1 VTVALAQRLAQLTAE
16 QRYAVMASLS
26 PEELAALEYRW
37 EFWARPDQLPPP
49 GDWRTWLLLG
59 GRGSGK
65 TRAAA
70 EWVRAEMEAG
80 RRLQMG
86 IVAPTADSLRRICVE
101 GPSGLLSVGP
111 PSDRPQFEPST
122 RRVVYAN
129 GGIVHLFSAE
139 EPDRLRGPN
148 LSGLWIDEL
157 TSMPSGGAEVWDMA
171 QMALRIPGP
180 LGHAP
185 RAVVTTTPKMQA
197 LLKQII
203 AAPSTTVTRARTSDN
218 ASNLDASTLAY
229 LREKYGDT
237 RLGRQEMDAEL
248 LADLEGALWNR
259 ALIDEC
265 RIKRGDQPERLRRV
279 VVAVDPPGGASKA
292 NAECGIIVAALGADR
307 HGYVLADLSG
317 RMSPE
322 QWARRVVEAYHGY
335 KADKIVAEQNFGGAM
350 VESTIRSIDSR
361 VPIKMVVA
369 SRGKQIRAEPVA
381 SWYEQHRVHHV
392 GEFPALEDQMTG
404 WDPAESGP
412 SPDRVDACV
421 WALTELMGGP
431 GPMRISPE
439 AVAAIANMAP
449 MPGSPAYDRARLYG
463 RRW

>member
-1 VTVALAQRLAQLTAE
+1 
-16 QRYAVMASLS
+16 
-26 PEELAALEYRW
+26 
-37 EFWARPDQLPPP
+37 
-49 GDWRTWLLLG
+49 
-59 GRGSGK
+59 
-65 TRAAA
+65 
-70 EWVRAEMEAG
+70 
-80 RRLQMG
+80 
-86 IVAPTADSLRRICVE
+86 
-101 GPSGLLSVGP
+101 
-111 PSDRPQFEPST
+111 
-122 RRVVYAN
+122 
-129 GGIVHLFSAE
+129 VHLFSAE
-139 EPDRLRGPN
+139 ESDRLRGPN

-157 TSMPSGGAEVWDMA
+157 TSMPNGGAEVWDMV

-180 LGHAP
+180 QGHAP

-203 AAPSTTVTRARTSDN
+203 AAPSTVVTRAKTSDN

-229 LREKYGDT
+229 LREKYGGT

-265 RIKRGDQPERLRRV
+265 RIKRGDQPERLQRV
-279 VVAVDPPGGASKA
+279 VVAVDPPGGSSKA
-292 NAECGIIVAALGADR
+292 NAECGIIVAALGMDK

-317 RMSPE
+317 RLSPE

-350 VESTIRSIDSR
+350 VESTIRSIDSH

-369 SRGKQIRAEPVA
+369 SRGKQIRAEPVV

-431 GPMRISPE
+431 GPMRINPA
-439 AVAAIANMAP
+439 AVEAIANMAP
-449 MPGSPAYDRARLYG
+449 HPGTEGYFRRHGTYG
-463 RRW
+463 RVW

>member
-1 VTVALAQRLAQLTAE
+1 
-16 QRYAVMASLS
+16 MAIKLWHGFRVCD
-26 PEELAALEYRW
+26 LESIV
-37 EFWARPDQLPPP
+37 
-49 GDWRTWLLLG
+49 LLK
-59 GRGSGK
+59 RF
-65 TRAAA
+65 
-70 EWVRAEMEAG
+70 V
-80 RRLQMG
+80 
-86 IVAPTADSLRRICVE
+86 C
-101 GPSGLLSVGP
+101 
-111 PSDRPQFEPST
+111 
-122 RRVVYAN
+122 
-129 GGIVHLFSAE
+129 
-139 EPDRLRGPN
+139 DRLMVARSRPA
-148 LSGLWIDEL
+148 S
-157 TSMPSGGAEVWDMA
+157 
-171 QMALRIPGP
+171 
-180 LGHAP
+180 P
-185 RAVVTTTPKMQA
+185 RAVGVMCDDGDPNERFDQATEYLPTPS
-197 LLKQII
+197 L
-203 AAPSTTVTRARTSDN
+203 PRSN
-218 ASNLDASTLAY
+218 ASNLDASTLAF
-229 LREKYGDT
+229 LREKYGGT

-265 RIKRGDQPERLRRV
+265 RIRRGDQPERLLRV

-292 NAECGIIVAALGADR
+292 NAECGIIVAGLGMDR

-392 GEFPALEDQMTG
+392 GEFPLLEDQMVG

-421 WALTELMGGP
+421 TA
-431 GPMRISPE
+431 
-439 AVAAIANMAP
+439 
-449 MPGSPAYDRARLYG
+449 
-463 RRW
+463 

>member
-1 VTVALAQRLAQLTAE
+1 MLAT
-16 QRYAVMASLS
+16 M
-26 PEELAALEYRW
+26 
-37 EFWARPDQLPPP
+37 
-49 GDWRTWLLLG
+49 
-59 GRGSGK
+59 
-65 TRAAA
+65 TRS
-70 EWVRAEMEAG
+70 R
-80 RRLQMG
+80 
-86 IVAPTADSLRRICVE
+86 S
-101 GPSGLLSVGP
+101 
-111 PSDRPQFEPST
+111 
-122 RRVVYAN
+122 
-129 GGIVHLFSAE
+129 
-139 EPDRLRGPN
+139 
-148 LSGLWIDEL
+148 
-157 TSMPSGGAEVWDMA
+157 
-171 QMALRIPGP
+171 
-180 LGHAP
+180 
-185 RAVVTTTPKMQA
+185 
-197 LLKQII
+197 
-203 AAPSTTVTRARTSDN
+203 
-218 ASNLDASTLAY
+218 
-229 LREKYGDT
+229 
-237 RLGRQEMDAEL
+237 
-248 LADLEGALWNR
+248 
-259 ALIDEC
+259 

-421 WALTELMGGP
+421 WMNKRQTEGVVAATHP
-431 GPMRISPE
+431 IHAPRWRMRKRDTIVLSNSDRQA
-439 AVAAIANMAP
+439 AVAIVTDRNSPQKHFWRAQTVKHSRATGLYSSIVSVSPRKPALYAP
-449 MPGSPAYDRARLYG
+449 RPSRD
-463 RRW
+463 